1 MMIKFNHQ
9 YLVSMFFASFVL
21 LGCTT
26 PEALKSKL
34 HQYLSQQCF
43 DLFTDSALGYSHL
56 AGHPV
61 AGTTFA
67 IAGDKNKQ
75 VCAWASTR
83 DSGNSYRTMEFMA
96 LGKCEDLRV
105 KSGIT
110 SPCKIFAKNF
120 DIVIDEKKT
129 HGME

>member
-1 MMIKFNHQ
+1 MKINPKF
-9 YLVSMFFASFVL
+9 LLAILAPTFVL

-26 PEALKSKL
+26 PDTLKPKL

-61 AGTTFA
+61 AGATFA

-96 LGKCEDLRV
+96 LSKCEDLRV
-105 KSGIT
+105 RSGIT
-110 SPCKIFAKNF
+110 APCKIFAKNF